1 MVCLLISFSP
11 DLLSALCPL
20 QVFGETPMA
29 DVEMIFPEKVV
40 GIKPFQLVNLA
51 VTVFTALMT
60 GALVLWKVRG
70 SWCLLHPG
78 ALDSVLRNCKWQKQA
93 VCCRHQLLCA
103 CWDCSSCCNHCE
115 LRGAFGHSRRR
126 WSHHS

>member
-1 MVCLLISFSP
+1 VFSFSP
-11 DLLSALCPL
+11 DFLSVLCPL

-29 DVEMIFPEKVV
+29 DVEMIFPEKIV

-70 SWCLLHPG
+70 SWCLLTSNQTCTSPEPWCSG
-78 ALDSVLRNCKWQKQA
+78 QCVAQPQVAEASSSLPASA
-93 VCCRHQLLCA
+93 VVCMLGL
-103 CWDCSSCCNHCE
+103 
-115 LRGAFGHSRRR
+115 
-126 WSHHS
+126 